1 MRVLQLFCPRLR
13 LEVEGESEAMPRL
26 ECERTKP
33 MIWKEGNFMM
43 MIMMI
48 GVGGGDDDGW
58 EVKDQLSI
66 SLCNKYE
73 LVQLLMAP

>member
-43 MIMMI
+43 MMMMMMMMMI
-48 GVGGGDDDGW
+48 GGGGGDRL
-58 EVKDQLSI
+58 LSI
-66 SLCNKYE
+66 SI
-73 LVQLLMAP
+73 